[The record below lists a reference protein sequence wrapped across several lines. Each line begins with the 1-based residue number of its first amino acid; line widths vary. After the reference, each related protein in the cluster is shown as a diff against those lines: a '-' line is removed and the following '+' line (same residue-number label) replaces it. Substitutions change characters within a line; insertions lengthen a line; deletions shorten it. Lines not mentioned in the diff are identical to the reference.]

1 MSVTYELPHVRL
13 SALVKVRDN
22 GQLCTAVII
31 HSAGTSKCGVA
42 GRGFAP

>member
-1 MSVTYELPHVRL
+1 MSMTYELPHVL
-13 SALVKVRDN
+13 SARVKVGDK